1 MSNWTADDRERI
13 DNMPQLI
20 HRKIAFRI
28 SVAMPLVHWQKFL
41 YTSDFTYFSV
51 VGREPSTYYVST
63 F

>member
-28 SVAMPLVHWQKFL
+28 SVAMPLAEIFI
-41 YTSDFTYFSV
+41 SDFTYFSV
-51 VGREPSTYYVST
+51 VGRGPSIYYVST
-63 F
+63 SSDF